1 MALFSYQAFSKDG
14 KKVRGTIDS
23 ATKEGVREQLTK
35 MGLYPVSIEPA
46 LEEGGGGFFAAFKSL
61 FMRRISPK
69 EKILFTKQ
77 LSVLL
82 KSGVPLLQALELLID
97 QFEGRMRS
105 ILINLK
111 DGIKEGKS
119 LADGLIRYPKVFPNI
134 YVQLVKAGEA
144 SGKLEV
150 ILDRLVAYME
160 RREAITKRVKSAMR
174 YPMIQLGVV
183 VLVVI
188 ALLTFVLP
196 NLAETFASQGAK
208 LPWTTSF
215 LMGLSAFII
224 SYWYL
229 LIGALILVVVAFRYW
244 KATPTGARMLDQI
257 KLKIPIV
264 KFFARTGA
272 IVQFSQTLGMLME
285 SGVNLSEA
293 LDIVV
298 NITDNRILADTLDQ
312 ARDKIIKQ
320 GRIADFLKQT
330 NIFPPIAIYL
340 IQTGEQSGQLD
351 AMLLTVAK
359 NYEDELIEYTDT
371 LSSLIDPIMLLVMG
385 VVVGFVVMS
394 VVQPILNQTELVNL

>member
-14 KKVRGTIDS
+14 KKVRGTIDAGS
-23 ATKEGVREQLTK
+23 LEGAREQITK
-35 MGLYPVSIEPA
+35 MGLYPIRIEAA
-46 LEEGGGGFFAAFKSL
+46 LDEVGTGLSAVLKSF
-61 FMRRISPK
+61 FMRRVTTK

-77 LSVLL
+77 LAVLL
-82 KSGVPLLQALELLID
+82 RSGVPLLQALELLIE
-97 QFEGRMRS
+97 QFQGRMRS

-119 LADGLIRYPKVFPNI
+119 LAEGLQRYPNVFPNI
-134 YVQLVKAGEA
+134 YIQLVKAGEA

-150 ILDRLVAYME
+150 ILDRLVSYME
-160 RREAITKRVKSAMR
+160 RSEAISKRVKAAMR

-183 VLVVI
+183 VVVVI

-208 LPWTTSF
+208 LPWTTAF
-215 LMGLSAFII
+215 LMGLSSFIT
-224 SYWYL
+224 SYWYI
-229 LIGALILVVVAFRYW
+229 LIGGLIIFVVGFRYW
-244 KATPTGARMLDQI
+244 KSTPQGAHLLDQL
-257 KLKIPIV
+257 KLKLPIV

-298 NITDNRILADTLDQ
+298 NIIDNKILADTLYE

-340 IQTGEQSGQLD
+340 IQTGEQSGHLD
-351 AMLLTVAK
+351 SMLLTVAK
-359 NYEDELIEYTDT
+359 NYEDELIEYSDT
-371 LSSLIDPIMLLVMG
+371 LSSLLDPIMLLIMG

-394 VVQPILNQTELVNL
+394 VIQPILNQSQLINL